1 MHADTAAQKARDR
14 RRLSSFLGILRYLLH
29 YKVAIVFILAAAIGG
44 NLLALLIPQLTG
56 DIVDLLAETGKQP
69 ILEPLIQGV
78 LVIVGVSLISWV
90 LSVIQN
96 KLMLRT
102 AQNMVQRLRH
112 DVFEKLMKLPVS
124 YFDTRSKGDIISVVS
139 VDIDNISDTVSS
151 DAVTLISGFVTVV
164 GAMIMMLSISPIM
177 TTIFAVTVPAM
188 FITARIISRKARFL
202 HRQRKD
208 SFGALS
214 GYTEEMITAQKTVKA
229 YGLEDYNLRQFEE
242 GSEDLR
248 GKAAKAEFQSS
259 CMMPT
264 MNSINNLNFTL
275 ICAIGA
281 FLVLNGN
288 LSVGSISAFMLYS
301 KRFANPIVETANIIN
316 MFQTSLAA
324 CDRVFAILNAPAE
337 PEVLP
342 GNTEVLSGSAVVAT
356 KDYRDYSGA
365 LTLENVS
372 FSYLK
377 NVPVLQNV
385 SVDILPGQTV
395 AVVGATGS
403 GKTTLISLLLRFY
416 DVSAGRILLDGKD
429 IRDIPLRE
437 LRRCFALVL
446 QDSWLF
452 EGTVYENIGY
462 AASAEYAS
470 KESIRRMCEDIRVDE
485 FIRTLPKGYDTV
497 LHNDSGGLSQGQKQ
511 LLNIAR
517 AFLCDPP
524 IFILDEAT
532 SSVDTLIEAQI
543 QEVTDRVIQGKT
555 AIIIAHRLST
565 ILRADKILV
574 MRDGEICESGTH
586 DELMALEGLYR
597 ALYESQFQSV
607 IE

>member
-264 MNSINNLNFTL
+264 MNGINNLNFTL

-337 PEVLP
+337 PEVLL
-342 GNTEVLSGSAVVAT
+342 GNTEVLSGSAVGAT

-462 AASAEYAS
+462 AAPAEYAS

-574 MRDGEICESGTH
+574 MRDGVICESGTH

-597 ALYESQFQSV
+597 TLYESQFQSV